1 MQDAGD
7 IPADGLGVLPLLALH
22 IVISVQELEGGGDII
37 LCKTAGLGQALRV
50 GFQPV
55 ADGLGGLLH
64 VIQLL
69 HGTLVLGK
77 APGHFQVER
86 HGAFRLLRLG
96 LRPRGLF
103 GGLAGLLGGTVIL
116 RCQVELLVFFIQP
129 GREPALVD
137 VSAQGLEGFLL
148 FLVGQVGQ
156 HLQ

>member
-1 MQDAGD
+1 M
-7 IPADGLGVLPLLALH
+7 
-22 IVISVQELEGGGDII
+22 
-37 LCKTAGLGQALRV
+37 

-69 HGTLVLGK
+69 HGTLVLHEGFFFFQHLGK

-86 HGAFRLLRLG
+86 HGVFRLLRLG